1 MGVESFACVY
11 QKKLLSWM
19 SSVLMR
25 IAWVSVGTL
34 ALPSLLQHVTVLLLL
49 GPFNFLFP
57 SSSYHFSFGLFLILN
72 DKTTENRGGRILFLL
87 LLMHNVKLLKASGQL
102 QKKKI
107 FSLGQK
113 LHIQSI
119 LLSGCTKSHNC
130 LRGN

>member
-1 MGVESFACVY
+1 MRVESFACVY
-11 QKKLLSWM
+11 QKKLLSCM

-72 DKTTENRGGRILFLL
+72 DKTTENRGGGILLVLF
-87 LLMHNVKLLKASGQL
+87 LMHNVKLLKASGQL